1 MTTFL
6 LENVCLLLV
15 IGFGFSMLYMGC
27 NVWTRG
33 NLSIKADIIPS
44 YRLDSDLLLALLLS
58 HPRRQFRQLTIL
70 KINSLIVG
78 YWLSRSLNTSKNAFR
93 YGSIQIFFN
102 LPIHELYQALIN
114 CYYVTLILLCHLSPT
129 WLLSRPIVRT
139 QCIVMFLIVW
149 CSIIIEEIGVKIF
162 VVADLREG

>member
-78 YWLSRSLNTSKNAFR
+78 Y
-93 YGSIQIFFN
+93 
-102 LPIHELYQALIN
+102 
-114 CYYVTLILLCHLSPT
+114 
-129 WLLSRPIVRT
+129 
-139 QCIVMFLIVW
+139 
-149 CSIIIEEIGVKIF
+149 
-162 VVADLREG
+162 